1 MKSRLGALQSSLV
14 GISAVI
20 ASLLLLLLSASV
32 VLPDE
37 IEKAP
42 RLPRPPKAPSLVAL
56 PRTQFMS
63 PRPSVFSS
71 WVVLRGG
78 GSGPF
83 RVVPPDPHGAVGKYG
98 VMTSANKSIAYFS
111 RDGQPRWSQPTVG
124 PAGFFENFG
133 SVGPV
138 YDPRV
143 LYDPSSDRF
152 FFVGLDDHQDS
163 SFVMIAVSR
172 GGDPLLGAGAWR
184 YFRVYI
190 TETLDGVKYGGDYP
204 CVAIDGQGLYVSL
217 SMFTSPLRQGST
229 FKHCAV
235 LAFKK
240 SDLLA
245 GTVTMT
251 RTATADGISAG
262 FTLQPATP
270 VGTTSPGNRLYL
282 AEVPYYDPLHLR
294 VWCLLDPFGIDSLT
308 SATVEIPNNGGGFG
322 GEGAPQFGTTLR
334 LDTVSPRAMSSAF
347 WRDGELWV
355 CCTAGASS
363 SPVRAMVFCYDV
375 VTNAFPAAAPV
386 IQEAHVI
393 DGGAG
398 VWRFLPA
405 LALNAAGDVCVT
417 FTQSSSTATPAMLAS
432 ILSHASGGFSVPVVV
447 DSSAT
452 YYNSS
457 DYPGRWGDFA
467 VAAVDPLD
475 GNFWVGHELSDGVS
489 DTNLWHVTWANLR
502 PAISNAGWI
511 HDGLPIRTGYQKV
524 DSPRICG
531 DAAGGAFI
539 AWNDWRAG
547 FAGLYVGHVDAAG
560 RQPEGWP
567 DGGLRVPLLQGAGGG
582 GLGLLEGP
590 AGGFYVLCPGG
601 FGCLLQ
607 RVTASG
613 GVAPGWPGTGIEV
626 SGAVDERMVGDG
638 AGGAILG
645 WVDEAQVLRLQRY
658 GPSGAVLWAVGG
670 VDVAAGVDGFDLTGN
685 GTGGAIACT
694 APAISAQ
701 YVSATGSTP
710 WGVSVDL
717 GATGYL
723 PRVVADGS
731 GGAFVA
737 FERDAGGSGTSAYA
751 IRVLSTGTV
760 AQGWPLGGRPC
771 TAINSPQSELAI
783 GSDGASGAII
793 TWRDARADAGDIY
806 GQRLTASGERWPGW
820 PSDGLP
826 ICTAIGS
833 QRSPSLTADDAG
845 GALVTW
851 EDPRGIFDMHV
862 LAGGYCDAA
871 FAISGAALCTAS
883 GAQTGPCMTQANQ
896 GHVMFAWADGRACG
910 SSCVNAIYAETQ
922 EIHGVVRVE
931 EPLPPSTSALVQSH
945 PNPFR
950 SGTLLEFALAAPC
963 RVRLEVYDVG
973 GALVRRLVDADYPA
987 GRSVVEWKRDADD
1000 GGHVR
1005 PGVYLCKFIAGAV
1018 STRRKLIVLQ

>member
-1 MKSRLGALQSSLV
+1 MKLRLDSLRRSLV
-14 GISAVI
+14 GISAAVGC
-20 ASLLLLLLSASV
+20 LLLLLLCASV
-32 VLPDE
+32 ALPDE
-37 IEKAP
+37 MERSP
-42 RLPRPPKAPSLVAL
+42 RLPRPPKAPPLVAL
-56 PRTQFMS
+56 PRTQSMS

-71 WVVLRGG
+71 WVVSRGG

-83 RVVPPDPHGAVGKYG
+83 RVVPPDPHGAVGKFG

-138 YDPRV
+138 YDPKV

-152 FFVGLDDHQDS
+152 FFIGLDDHQDS

-172 GGDPLLGAGAWR
+172 SNDPGLGAAAWR

-190 TETLDGVKYGGDYP
+190 TETLNGVMYGGDYP
-204 CVAIDGQGLYVSL
+204 CVAIDRQGLYVSL
-217 SMFTSPLRQGST
+217 SMFTSPIRQGSS
-229 FKHCAV
+229 FKHCEV

-245 GTVTMT
+245 GIITMT
-251 RTATADGISAG
+251 RTATPDGISAG

-270 VGTTSPGNRLYL
+270 VGTSSPGNRLYL

-294 VWCLLDPFGIDSLT
+294 VWCLTDPFGMDSLT
-308 SATVEIPNNGGGFG
+308 SSTVDIPNNGGGFG

-355 CCTAGASS
+355 SCTAGASS

-375 VTNAFPAAAPV
+375 LTNGYPAAPPV
-386 IQEAHVI
+386 LQEVHTL

-398 VWRFLPA
+398 VWRFMPA
-405 LALNAAGDVCVT
+405 LALNTAGDVCVT
-417 FTQSSSTATPAMLAS
+417 FTQSSSAATPAMLAS
-432 ILSHASGGFSVPVVV
+432 ILSQASSGFSVPVVV

-457 DYPGRWGDFA
+457 EYPGRWGDYA

-475 GNFWVGHELSDGVS
+475 GNFWVGHELADGVS

-502 PAISNAGWI
+502 PAVSNTGWI
-511 HDGLPIRTGYQKV
+511 HDGLPIRTAYQKV

-531 DAAGGAFI
+531 DDVGGAFI

-547 FAGLYVGHVDAAG
+547 FAEVYLDHVDLAG
-560 RQPEGWP
+560 RTPEEWP
-567 DGGLRVPLLQGAGGG
+567 DGGLRVPLLQGAGGV
-582 GLGLLEGP
+582 GLGLLQDP
-590 AGGFYVLCPGG
+590 TGGVYVLCPGG
-601 FGCLLQ
+601 LGCLLQ

-613 GVAPGWPGTGIEV
+613 GISPGWPGIGIAV
-626 SGAVDERMVGDG
+626 AGAVDERMIGDG
-638 AGGAILG
+638 AGGVILG

-658 GPSGAVLWAVGG
+658 SPSGAELWAFGG
-670 VDVAAGVDGFDLTGN
+670 VEVAAGVDGFDLTSN

-701 YVSATGSTP
+701 YVSSSGSTP
-710 WGVSVDL
+710 WGASVDL

-723 PRVVADGS
+723 PRVVADGT

-737 FERDAGGSGTSAYA
+737 FERDAGGPGTSAYA
-751 IRVLSTGTV
+751 TRLLSTGAT
-760 AQGWPLGGRPC
+760 APGWPLGGRPC
-771 TAINSPQSELAI
+771 TSISSPQSEIAI
-783 GSDGASGAII
+783 APDGAGGAIVA
-793 TWRDARADAGDIY
+793 WRDGRADGGDIY
-806 GQRLTASGERWPGW
+806 AQRLTASGEPWTGW
-820 PSDGLP
+820 PSDGLA
-826 ICTAIGS
+826 ICTATGS
-833 QRSPSLTADDAG
+833 QRAPSLAADETG
-845 GALVTW
+845 GALMTW

-862 LAGGYCDAA
+862 LAGGYGDAA
-871 FAISGAALCTAS
+871 FPINGAIVCSAS
-883 GAQTGPCMTQANQ
+883 GAQTGPCMTQASL
-896 GHVMFAWADGRACG
+896 GHVIIAWADGRACS
-910 SSCVNAIYAETQ
+910 SSCVNAIYAQTQ
-922 EIHGVVRVE
+922 EIHGVAPVDE
-931 EPLPPSTSALVQSH
+931 HLPPSTSGLVQSH
-945 PNPFR
+945 PNPFH
-950 SGTLLEFALAAPC
+950 SGTRLEFALATPC
-963 RVRLEVYDVG
+963 RVRLEIYDVG
-973 GALVRRLVDADYPA
+973 GALVRRLVNADYPA

-1005 PGVYLCKFIAGAV
+1005 PGVYLCKFVAGVV